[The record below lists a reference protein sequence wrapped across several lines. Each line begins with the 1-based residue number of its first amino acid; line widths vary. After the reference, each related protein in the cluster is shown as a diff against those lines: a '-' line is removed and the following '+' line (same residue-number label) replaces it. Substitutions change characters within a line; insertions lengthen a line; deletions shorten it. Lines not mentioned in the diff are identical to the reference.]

1 MAMAD
6 QLTDFNSRVVRIS
19 KSGNTSYYDP
29 ELGMNIPKRVSKEF
43 INRKKTKQA
52 GGSSIVVSLLLG
64 AVCLMLSYLICLR
77 LDLINHDAPM
87 LVYGIAGILAIVL
100 GGMFRLK
107 SLTDM
112 GAQFV
117 GVGAMMVG
125 MHNLIWAFPEPFAV
139 IYSPEF
145 VDIIQATTTANSI
158 AFMGMTYMF

>member
-6 QLTDFNSRVVRIS
+6 QLDEFNLRVTRIS
-19 KSGNTSYYDP
+19 NPRNTSYYDP

-43 INRKKTKQA
+43 INRKKAKQA
-52 GGSSIVVSLLLG
+52 GGSSIVISLLLG
-64 AVCLMLSYLICLR
+64 AICLMLSYLICLR

-87 LVYGIAGILAIVL
+87 LVYGTAGILAIML

-107 SLTDM
+107 SMTDM

-125 MHNLIWAFPEPFAV
+125 MHNLIWAFPEPFAM

-145 VDIIQATTTANSI
+145 VDIIQAATTANSI
-158 AFMGMTYMF
+158 AFMGMTYTL

>member
-107 SLTDM
+107 SMTDM

-158 AFMGMTYMF
+158 AFMSMTYMF